1 VARSPVTDEEI
12 QLRKR
17 ARRRLVGAI
26 ALVIVAVAAV
36 PILLDSEPRGMQP
49 TPEVHIPAVP
59 ADTVPQRPVTIQ
71 PDSSASDA
79 ALPPEPSPAP
89 LPAEPA
95 PEAGAVQQAQ
105 NTAPAEPEVSAPPV
119 TPQSVPADQQ
129 PTRALEQN
137 TQEKAPGGTKS
148 GYVVQLIATGSPDK
162 ARELKRRL
170 EKLKFPVY
178 TEKTPDGGK
187 TRVRVGPFAK
197 EGAAQAAR
205 QRLIEL
211 GFDPGKVVGKGE

>member
-1 VARSPVTDEEI
+1 M
-12 QLRKR
+12 
-17 ARRRLVGAI
+17 GAI

-49 TPEVHIPAVP
+49 TPEVTIPAPP
-59 ADTVPQRPVTIQ
+59 ADTIPQRPVPVQ
-71 PDSSASDA
+71 PDSAASDA
-79 ALPPEPSPAP
+79 AAPPEQSPAP

-95 PEAGAVQQAQ
+95 PDAGSGQQAQ
-105 NTAPAEPEVSAPPV
+105 NAAPAEPAVSPPPV
-119 TPQSVPADQQ
+119 APESGPAGEK
-129 PTRALEQN
+129 PTHALEQEIPDK
-137 TQEKAPGGTKS
+137 TAKPGGTKS

-187 TRVRVGPFAK
+187 IRVRVGPFAK
-197 EGAAQAAR
+197 AEAAESAR
-205 QRLIEL
+205 QRLVRL